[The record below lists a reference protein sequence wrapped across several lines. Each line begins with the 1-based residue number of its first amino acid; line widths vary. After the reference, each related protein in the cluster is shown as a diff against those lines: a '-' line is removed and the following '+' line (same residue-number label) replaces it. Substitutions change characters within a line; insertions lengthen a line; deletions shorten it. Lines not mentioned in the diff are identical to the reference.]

1 MRVGVIGLGRM
12 GTALALRL
20 IETGHDVTVWNRSA
34 EKAEPLVAAGAT
46 VAATPA
52 ALVSA
57 VDLALVILFDAPAL
71 EAVFHGETGVLTA
84 DLTGKLIVEMSTVR
98 PQVEQALAEA
108 VTARG
113 GAFIDC
119 PVGGT
124 VMPART
130 GKLLGLAG
138 GAAEDVARARPVLE
152 QLCRRLEHI
161 GPVGAGAAMK
171 LAINLPLGVYWQAL
185 GEALSLVRHLG
196 HDPAWLIELM
206 ADTSGASTALK
217 ANPGGVVRALNGDIS
232 GTPAFDLDGVRK
244 DQRTMLAEAADRG
257 FDLPLVRATMGVY
270 DEAAEAG
277 FGGRDVTWAPVY
289 WGRKSQ

>member
-20 IETGHDVTVWNRSA
+20 LETGHDVTVWNRSA
-34 EKAEPLVAAGAT
+34 DKAVPLAAAGAT
-46 VAATPA
+46 QAASAA
-52 ALVSA
+52 ALIEA

-71 EAVFHGETGVLTA
+71 EAVFHGADGILQA

-98 PQVEQALAEA
+98 PQVEQALAAA

-138 GAAEDVARARPVLE
+138 GAAEDVARARPVLD
-152 QLCRRLEHI
+152 QLCRRLEHV

-185 GEALSLVRHLG
+185 GEALSLVGHLG
-196 HDPAWLIELM
+196 HDPAWLIDLM

-232 GTPAFDLDGVRK
+232 GSPAFDLDGIRK
-244 DQRTMLAEAADRG
+244 DQRTMLAEAADLG
-257 FDLPLVRATMGVY
+257 FDLPLVRAAMGVY
-270 DEAAEAG
+270 DEAAKDG

-289 WGRKSQ
+289 WARKGT